1 MSLEWNVFV
10 FRRAT
15 IILKPE
21 LTMMEMHMVLL
32 WFVPWSKCS
41 SSCHSGFVSVCRE
54 RIRMILSLCVCD
66 RIYPAPNGPYAALND
81 DFGLQIENNSR
92 QIYGCN
98 MLFYIMFIAS
108 LFSQSMPVLFF
119 YVLHRFQAESRGFF
133 LRIYHFDRI

>member
-15 IILKPE
+15 IIPKPE

-54 RIRMILSLCVCD
+54 RIRMFLSPCVCD

-98 MLFYIMFIAS
+98 MLFYIMVIAS
-108 LFSQSMPVLFF
+108 LFSPVYACALLLCIASFSSRIQRLFF
-119 YVLHRFQAESRGFF
+119 TNLP
-133 LRIYHFDRI
+133 L